1 MSAGPT
7 FKAQA
12 FEAPRGA
19 APALAE
25 THRRMNTRSVPP
37 VLAAVEAL
45 SKQTQVYIF
54 NVGPWQHIQHMGSLG
69 RYIIPP
75 CPEGKKYSDP
85 LVIPGIVS
93 ELYPESEASMKRV
106 DSDGYETALQILGIG
121 AHMAPSNSLKRYG
134 VSVSKQW
141 PPTEAEIKEAWE
153 NLKSGELEA
162 LIREAN
168 SAAATGPQSME
179 QTINSRHFE
188 AARLLKKSVGD
199 CPWLVRSTSVA
210 ERVECK
216 FCGEPMKANL
226 AKCPNCKE
234 IVNQK
239 LYDELIA
246 KK

>member
-1 MSAGPT
+1 MPLYEYECEACNNR
-7 FKAQA
+7 
-12 FEAPRGA
+12 FER
-19 APALAE
+19 
-25 THRRMNTRSVPP
+25 
-37 VLAAVEAL
+37 
-45 SKQTQVYIF
+45 
-54 NVGPWQHIQHMGSLG
+54 IQ
-69 RYIIPP
+69 
-75 CPEGKKYSDP
+75 KYSDP

-121 AHMAPSNSLKRYG
+121 AHMAPSNSLKHYG

-188 AARLLKKSVGD
+188 AARLLKKSVAD

-210 ERVECK
+210 ERVECR

-239 LYDELIA
+239 LYDELTA